1 MSNPIEISAVAVTF
15 QAIGA
20 LLLAFMLRQIGRN
33 FDCPFVHH
41 WAWGWVAMF
50 VAIAAVRVY
59 IATGHRELWIVYL
72 LAQWTFMLLLYAGCR
87 GMTDSYFSV
96 RRMAYLTPSAIV
108 LAALSLPFLHEFN
121 EVFVIEAGIIAAG
134 ALASFLALGR
144 DTRRT
149 TGWQTMRL
157 ALVLMGATYLL
168 YVPLFALAARGT
180 LIDWLS
186 YSPLLDLL
194 LATLLGFG
202 MVIVAAEEA
211 RRELSD
217 AVQALQIARDQ
228 LELKLKID
236 PLTDALTRH
245 AFRAMPHG
253 MKGVVIMID
262 VDNLK
267 MINDAAGH
275 AAGDHAIRAVANA
288 VRNRIRADDLLFRW
302 GGDEFLV
309 IVPGSTLELV
319 QRRLGD
325 LGAGVSCEDGNVVTF
340 SWGAAEFGPAC
351 DLDEAMHDAD
361 ALMYARRAA
370 ARTV

>member
-1 MSNPIEISAVAVTF
+1 MSTVEISAVAVTF

-33 FDCPFVHH
+33 FDCPFVRE
-41 WAWGWVAMF
+41 WAWSWLAMS
-50 VAIAAVRVY
+50 VAIAAVRVF
-59 IATGHRELWIVYL
+59 IATTHRELWIVYL
-72 LAQWTFMLLLYAGCR
+72 LAQWTFLLLLYAGCR
-87 GMTDSYFSV
+87 GLTDSYFTV
-96 RRMAYLTPSAIV
+96 RRFAYLLPSAIV
-108 LAALSLPFLHEFN
+108 VASLSLPFARTFN
-121 EVFVIEAGIIAAG
+121 ELFVFEAAIVAAG
-134 ALASFLALGR
+134 SLAAFLALGR
-144 DTRRT
+144 DKRHT

-157 ALVLMGATYLL
+157 ALVLTATLYAL
-168 YVPLFALAARGT
+168 YVPLFSLNVAL
-180 LIDWLS
+180 DWLA

-194 LATLLGFG
+194 VATLLGFG
-202 MVIVAAEEA
+202 MVIVASEEA

-245 AFRAMPHG
+245 AFHAMPHG

-267 MINDAAGH
+267 AINDLSGH
-275 AAGDHAIRAVANA
+275 AAGDAAIRAVANA

-309 IVPGSTLELV
+309 IVPGSNLSLV
-319 QRRLGD
+319 ESRLGN
-325 LGAGVSCEDGNVVTF
+325 LGAGVLCDDGTVVCF
-340 SWGAAEFGPAC
+340 SWGAAEFGGDCA
-351 DLDEAMHDAD
+351 LDQAMHEAD
-361 ALMYARRAA
+361 AQMYSRRAA
-370 ARTV
+370 ARTA

>member
-1 MSNPIEISAVAVTF
+1 VNTIGISAVAVTF

-33 FDCPFVHH
+33 FDCPFVRQ
-41 WAWGWVAMF
+41 WAWGWLAMF
-50 VAIAAVRVY
+50 AAIAAVRVY
-59 IATGHRELWIVYL
+59 IPTGRHELWVAYL

-87 GMTDSYFSV
+87 GLTDSYFGI
-96 RRMAYLTPSAIV
+96 RRLAYLTPTAIMPAV
-108 LAALSLPFLHEFN
+108 LPVLFFREFN
-121 EVFVIEAGIIAAG
+121 QVFMVEAGIIGLG

-144 DTRRT
+144 DTRHT

-157 ALVLMGATYLL
+157 ALVLMSATYML
-168 YVPLFALAARGT
+168 YVPLFAVVSNGT
-180 LIDWLS
+180 VIEWLS

-194 LATLLGFG
+194 VATLLGFS
-202 MVIVAAEEA
+202 MVIVASEEA
-211 RRELSD
+211 RRELTD
-217 AVQALQIARDQ
+217 AVQALQVARDQ
-228 LELKLKID
+228 LDLKLKID

-245 AFRAMPHG
+245 AFHAMPHG
-253 MKGVVIMID
+253 MMGVAIMID

-267 MINDAAGH
+267 RINDVAGH
-275 AAGDHAIRAVANA
+275 AAGDAAIRAVANA

-309 IVPGSTLELV
+309 IVPGSNLELV
-319 QRRLGD
+319 ERRLGN
-325 LGAGVSCEDGNVVTF
+325 LGSGVPCEDGSVVTF

-351 DLDEAMHDAD
+351 ALDEAMHDAD

-370 ARTV
+370 ARG

>member
-1 MSNPIEISAVAVTF
+1 VNNIGISAVAVTF

-33 FDCPFVHH
+33 FDCPFVRQ

-50 VAIAAVRVY
+50 VAIGAVRVY
-59 IATGHRELWIVYL
+59 IPTGHHELWVAYL
-72 LAQWTFMLLLYAGCR
+72 LAQWTFMVLLYAGCR
-87 GMTDSYFSV
+87 GLTDSYFGI
-96 RRMAYLTPSAIV
+96 RRLAYLTPTAIALAV
-108 LAALSLPFLHEFN
+108 LPVLFFREFN
-121 EVFVIEAGIIAAG
+121 QVFMVEAAIIALG

-144 DTRRT
+144 DTRHT

-157 ALVLMGATYLL
+157 ALVLMAATYML
-168 YVPLFALAARGT
+168 YVPLFASVSNGT
-180 LIDWLS
+180 VIEWLS

-194 LATLLGFG
+194 VATLLGFG
-202 MVIVAAEEA
+202 MVIVASEEA
-211 RRELSD
+211 RRELTD

-228 LELKLKID
+228 LELKLKVD

-245 AFRAMPHG
+245 AFHAMPHG
-253 MKGVVIMID
+253 MTGVAIMID

-267 MINDAAGH
+267 SINDVAGH
-275 AAGDHAIRAVANA
+275 AAGDAAIRAVANA

-309 IVPGSTLELV
+309 IVPGSSLELV
-319 QRRLGD
+319 ERRLGN
-325 LGAGVSCEDGNVVTF
+325 LGSGVPCEDGSVVTF
-340 SWGAAEFGPAC
+340 SWGAAEFGPTCA
-351 DLDEAMHDAD
+351 LDVAMHDAD

-370 ARTV
+370 ARS

>member
-1 MSNPIEISAVAVTF
+1 MHSIEISAVATTF

-20 LLLAFMLRQIGRN
+20 LLLAFMLRQIGKN
-33 FDCPFVHH
+33 FDTPFVRE
-41 WAWGWVAMF
+41 WVWGWAAMF
-50 VAIAAVRVY
+50 LAIGAVRVF
-59 IATGHRELWIVYL
+59 IATGRRELWIVYL

-87 GMTDSYFSV
+87 GLSDAYFNV
-96 RRMAYLTPSAIV
+96 RRLAYLTPSAIV
-108 LAALSLPFLHEFN
+108 LASLSLPFAREFN
-121 EVFVIEAGIIAAG
+121 EVFVVEAGIMAAA

-157 ALVLMGATYLL
+157 ALVLMGTLYLL
-168 YVPLFALAARGT
+168 YVPLFALVARGMT
-180 LIDWLS
+180 IDWLS

-194 LATLLGFG
+194 AATLLGFG
-202 MVIVAAEEA
+202 MVIVASEEA

-245 AFRAMPHG
+245 AFHAMPHG
-253 MKGVVIMID
+253 LMGVVIMID

-267 MINDAAGH
+267 QINDVAGH
-275 AAGDHAIRAVANA
+275 AAGDAAIRAVANA

-309 IVPGSTLELV
+309 IVPGSNLELV
-319 QRRLGD
+319 ERRLGH
-325 LGAGVSCEDGNVVTF
+325 LGSGVICEDGTVVSF
-340 SWGAAEFGPAC
+340 SWGAAEFGSPSA
-351 DLDEAMHDAD
+351 LDQAMHDAD
-361 ALMYARRAA
+361 ALMYARRNA
-370 ARTV
+370 ARTA

>member
-1 MSNPIEISAVAVTF
+1 VDFSGVAVTF

-33 FDCPFVHH
+33 FDSPSVRD
-41 WAWGWVAMF
+41 WAWGWLAMS
-50 VAIAAVRVY
+50 VAIAAVRVF
-59 IATGHRELWIVYL
+59 ITTGHRELWIIYL
-72 LAQWTFMLLLYAGCR
+72 LGQWTFMLLLYAGCR
-87 GMTDSYFSV
+87 GLTDSYFNV
-96 RRMAYLTPSAIV
+96 KRFAYLLPSAIV
-108 LAALSLPFLHEFN
+108 LAALSLPFARVFN
-121 EVFVIEAGIIAAG
+121 DVFTFESGVVAFG

-157 ALVLMGATYLL
+157 ALVLMGILYAV
-168 YVPLFALAARGT
+168 YVPLFAYSAL
-180 LIDWLS
+180 LDWLS

-194 LATLLGFG
+194 VATLLGFG
-202 MVIVAAEEA
+202 MVIVASEEA

-228 LELKLKID
+228 LEVKLKID

-245 AFRAMPHG
+245 AFHSMPHG

-267 MINDAAGH
+267 QINDASGH
-275 AAGDHAIRAVANA
+275 AAGDLAIRAVANA
-288 VRNRIRADDLLFRW
+288 VRTRIRADDLLFRW

-309 IVPGSTLELV
+309 IVPGSNLELV
-319 QRRLGD
+319 ERRLGN
-325 LGAGVSCEDGNVVTF
+325 LGAGVPCDDGTLVCF
-340 SWGAAEFGPAC
+340 SWGAAEFSTHCP
-351 DLDEAMHDAD
+351 LDQAMHEAD
-361 ALMYARRAA
+361 NVMYARRAA
-370 ARTV
+370 ARTA